1 MDIARLTICL
11 GDLLPCFDYI
21 NDLLFVRRS
30 GETTQEIKEKIAS
43 YASAADAQSWINI
56 VLIDSFIDEVT
67 SGEWSAEDP
76 CIDDLLSVFERA
88 WTTQITAQ
96 YPDVRFSIERIIDH
110 ELGDVGLRLIQEK

>member
-1 MDIARLTICL
+1 MDIARLKICL
-11 GDLLPCFDYI
+11 DDLLPCFDCI

-30 GETTQEIKEKIAS
+30 GETTQEIKAKIAS
-43 YASAADAQSWINI
+43 YASVADAQSWINI

-67 SGEWSAEDP
+67 SGGWSTEDP
-76 CIDDLLSVFERA
+76 GIDDLLSVFERA

-110 ELGDVGLRLIQEK
+110 ELGDIGLRLIQEK